1 LQRIRIHNEYRHSRI
16 QFVTP
21 SQRHDGLDVEILSKR
36 KVLYQKKRNEHGER
50 WTKEEWN
57 GQAIGG
63 LELNPERH
71 KEAT

>member
-1 LQRIRIHNEYRHSRI
+1 
-16 QFVTP
+16 
-21 SQRHDGLDVEILSKR
+21 
-36 KVLYQKKRNEHGER
+36 VLYQKKRNEHGER

-57 GQAIGG
+57 GQAIGE

>member
-1 LQRIRIHNEYRHSRI
+1 M
-16 QFVTP
+16 V
-21 SQRHDGLDVEILSKR
+21 KR
-36 KVLYQKKRNEHGER
+36 EL

-71 KEAT
+71 KEVT